1 MKVAVVGTGYVGL
14 VAGTCFADSGND
26 VMCVD
31 NNPAKIRALK
41 KGRIPIYEPGL
52 SEMVRRNLADGRLQV
67 TGSLPKAVKA
77 SDIIFIAVGTPPGKD
92 GSADLSS
99 VFSVVE
105 TIAKTMNGY
114 RIIVNK
120 STVPVG
126 TAARVRKHMKRFTRY
141 EFDVVSNPEFMKEG
155 AALDDFLRP
164 ERVVIGTDSQKAS
177 HIMGELYAPFMRTGA
192 ALLVMD
198 NYSAEM
204 VKYASNA
211 MLASRI
217 SFMNEIANICVTVGA
232 DVSKVRH
239 AVGLDS
245 RIGPRFLFPGI
256 GYGGSCFPKDV
267 QALIATANEHGYVP
281 RMLESIEAVNNDQK
295 AILYTMIRKH
305 FGRRLKGKMIAVWGL
320 AFKPQTDDMRE
331 APSIVLIR
339 KLLKAGVKIRAYDPV
354 ARETARDEFGSTITY
369 AENQYSV
376 LKNADALILSTEWNE
391 FRNPDFQ
398 RLKSLLKTP
407 LIFDGRNQYSL
418 EEMQEQGFTYYSI
431 GRPTVYPK

>member
-26 VMCVD
+26 VICVD

-67 TGSLPKAVKA
+67 TGSLTKAVKA
-77 SDIIFIAVGTPPGKD
+77 SDIIFVAVGTPPGKD

-99 VFSVVE
+99 VFSVVK
-105 TIAKTMNGY
+105 TIAKTMTGY

-126 TAARVRKHMKRFTRY
+126 TAKRVSEHMEQFTAH

-164 ERVVIGTDSQKAS
+164 ERVVIGTDSHKAA

-217 SFMNEIANICVTVGA
+217 SFMNEIANICVKVGA
-232 DVSKVRH
+232 DVSQVRH

-305 FGRRLKGKMIAVWGL
+305 FGRKLKGKTIAVWGL

-331 APSIVLIR
+331 APSIVLIK
-339 KLLKAGVKIRAYDPV
+339 KLLKAGVKIQAYDPV
-354 ARETARDEFGSTITY
+354 ARETAREEFGSTITY
-369 AENQYSV
+369 ADNQYSV
-376 LKNADALILSTEWNE
+376 LKKADALILATEWNE

-398 RLKSLLKTP
+398 RLKALLKAP
-407 LIFDGRNQYSL
+407 VIFDGRNQYSL

>member
-26 VMCVD
+26 VICVD
-31 NNPAKIRALK
+31 NNPAKIRTLK

-77 SDIIFIAVGTPPGKD
+77 SDIIFIAVGTPPGND

-105 TIAKTMNGY
+105 TIAQTMTGY

-126 TAARVRKHMKRFTRY
+126 TAARVHEHMKQFTSHD
-141 EFDVVSNPEFMKEG
+141 FDVVSNPEFMKEG

-164 ERVVIGTDSQKAS
+164 ERVVIGTDSHKAA

-192 ALLVMD
+192 SLLIMD

-217 SFMNEIANICVTVGA
+217 SFMNEIANICVKVGA

-267 QALIATANEHGYVP
+267 QALIATAYEYGYTP
-281 RMLESIEAVNNDQK
+281 RLLESIEAVNNDQK
-295 AILYTMIRKH
+295 AILYTMIRRH
-305 FGRRLKGKMIAVWGL
+305 FGRRLKGRTIAVWGL

-339 KLLKAGVKIRAYDPV
+339 KLLKAGVNIYAYDPV
-354 ARETARDEFGSTITY
+354 ARETAREEFGSTITY
-369 AENQYSV
+369 ADNQYAV
-376 LKNADALILSTEWNE
+376 LKNADALVLATEWNE

-398 RLKSLLKTP
+398 RLKSLLNTP

-418 EEMQEQGFTYYSI
+418 EEMQEMGFTYYSI
-431 GRPTVYPK
+431 GRPTVCPI